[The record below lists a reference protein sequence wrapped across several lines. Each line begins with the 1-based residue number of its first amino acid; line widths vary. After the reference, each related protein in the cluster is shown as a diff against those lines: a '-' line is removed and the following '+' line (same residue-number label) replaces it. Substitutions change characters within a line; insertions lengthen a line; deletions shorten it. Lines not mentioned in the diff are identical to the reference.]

1 MTKGEHNPMYGK
13 KHSLVARAL
22 MSKAKVGV
30 PKTKAHREAISVAC
44 KGIPKSRATRRK
56 MMGRV
61 PWNKGLCKAEQ
72 SAETS
77 Q

>member
-1 MTKGEHNPMYGK
+1 MRKDKRNPMYGH
-13 KHSLVARAL
+13 KHTLVARAL

-30 PKTKAHREAISVAC
+30 PKTSLHRAAISAAMVG
-44 KGIPKSRATRRK
+44 KPKSKATRRK

-61 PWNKGLCKAEQ
+61 PWNKGHRKAEQ